1 MAYKRLVKS
10 LTKGNIWLYV
20 CHALLEKPKYGY
32 EIVKELKEKYHLNA
46 ATVTI
51 YMVLQKM
58 ESEGLIKSITG
69 TGLPGIK
76 YYKLTDNGLKI
87 FRDGLQF
94 MEERLKILK
103 GENIGSQ

>member
-1 MAYKRLVKS
+1 MAYERLTKS

-32 EIVKELKEKYHLNA
+32 EIAKELKEKYRLNA

-58 ESEGLIKSITG
+58 EREGLIKSVSG
-69 TGLPGIK
+69 SGLPGIK
-76 YYKLTDNGLKI
+76 YYKITDNGIKV
-87 FRDGLQF
+87 FKNGLQF
-94 MEERLKILK
+94 IEERLKLLK
-103 GENIGSQ
+103 SENDGLQ